1 MKFSKYQGA
10 GNDFVMLDNRDG
22 QYNNISVQTI
32 SAMCDR
38 RFGIGADG
46 VLLLTPHDLLS
57 FRMVYFNSDGS
68 RASFCG
74 NGARCISAFAC
85 ALGLVP
91 QNQKF
96 SFEADDGF
104 HSATCTDGWVD
115 LKMIDVQ
122 SVEPLLGGAF
132 LNTGVPHFVIEVENL
147 PALDIMQAAPHFRH
161 HERFAPSGTNVDF
174 IAIDAPDSI
183 SVRTFERGVE
193 GETLACGTGIVAS
206 AIVASLQTGRSS
218 FNVHARGGN
227 LTVKFQK
234 NSDNSYSNVYLGGP
248 AIRVFDGEW
257 YDSVH

>member
-22 QYNNISVQTI
+22 QYNNISVETI
-32 SAMCDR
+32 SALCDR
-38 RFGIGADG
+38 RFGVGADG
-46 VLLLTPHDLLS
+46 LLLLTPHDLLS

-74 NGARCISAFAC
+74 NGARCICAYAC
-85 ALGLVP
+85 AMGIVEKG
-91 QNQKF
+91 QKF

-104 HSATCTDGWVD
+104 HSATCSDNWVD

-122 SVEPLLGGAF
+122 SVEQTLGGAF
-132 LNTGVPHFVIEVENL
+132 LNTGVPHFVVEVENL
-147 PALDIMQAAPHFRH
+147 SALDIMQAAPHFRH
-161 HERFAPSGTNVDF
+161 HERFAPAGTNVDF
-174 IAIDAPDSI
+174 ISIDAEDTV

-206 AIVASLQTGRSS
+206 AIVASLRTNRKD
-218 FNVHARGGN
+218 FKVHARGGN

-234 NSDNSYSNVYLGGP
+234 NSDNSYSSVYLGGP
-248 AIRVFDGEW
+248 AVLVFDGNWIE
-257 YDSVH
+257 H